1 MNISNYELRDF
12 LSWCWTNPRR
22 SRIIVLNA
30 PKQQPVPQPQK
41 PQPPKKLSI
50 TELVGKYLE
59 SSCRFVQNYNKFGR
73 ASIGK
78 CLW

>member
-30 PKQQPVPQPQK
+30 PKQQPVPQP
-41 PQPPKKLSI
+41 PKKLGI

-59 SSCRFVQNYNKFGR
+59 SSCRFVQNHYKFGR
-73 ASIGK
+73 AAIGRY
-78 CLW
+78 